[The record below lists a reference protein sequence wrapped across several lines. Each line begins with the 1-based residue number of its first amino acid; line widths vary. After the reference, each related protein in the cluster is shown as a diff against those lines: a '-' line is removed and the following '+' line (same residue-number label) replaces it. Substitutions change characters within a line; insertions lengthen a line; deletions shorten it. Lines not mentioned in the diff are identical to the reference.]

1 MTYKVLYK
9 VYNGD
14 NSEIESNF
22 FYVENDNEIVEEVDK
37 LLSDYYITEPVDP
50 SNFHDCCIISTG
62 TQYISVVVMVERVD
76 LLSTNELQEIFNKS
90 HS

>member
-14 NSEIESNF
+14 NTEIESNF
-22 FYVENDNEIVEEVDK
+22 FYVENDSEIVEEVDK
-37 LLSDYYITEPVDP
+37 LLSDYYITEPIDP
-50 SNFHDCCIISTG
+50 SNIQDCCIISTG

-76 LLSTNELQEIFNKS
+76 LLNTEELQEIFNKS
-90 HS
+90 YS